1 MIHTAPHRVTKRMR
15 TVVECDTEGCPE
27 SHYLADDIGVGYGA
41 TLMRS
46 VGWHAQQKVPGSV
59 YEFIAHCPA
68 HIQPILCR
76 HGGDTDWDGRQIVC
90 ASCGTPLAYAHGQ
103 WVTA

>member
-1 MIHTAPHRVTKRMR
+1 MIHKAPHRVTKRMR

-27 SHYLADDIGVGYGA
+27 SHYLADDIGVGHGA

-46 VGWHAQQKVPGSV
+46 VGWQVRQTESVPYRFS
-59 YEFIAHCPA
+59 AHCPA
-68 HIQPILCR
+68 HTDQRVCPHDERAVYLAGKFRCALC
-76 HGGDTDWDGRQIVC
+76 
-90 ASCGTPLAYAHGQ
+90 CGVVAYAHGGK